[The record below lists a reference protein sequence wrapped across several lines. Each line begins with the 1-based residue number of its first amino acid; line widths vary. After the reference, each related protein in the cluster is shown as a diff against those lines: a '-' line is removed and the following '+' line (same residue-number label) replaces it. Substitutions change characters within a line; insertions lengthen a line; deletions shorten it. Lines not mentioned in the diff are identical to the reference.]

1 MRIVLDT
8 NVLIRAHQRDRS
20 LARRLLEEI
29 LKRGYRLVLSNEMI
43 VEIVK
48 VLRYPRFQD
57 LYGLTESDLLD
68 YSQFLQS
75 VADMVVLDPR
85 YRAPL
90 RDSTDLIVLQTA
102 ERGEVDVLCTND
114 GDFYDQ
120 TILTFC
126 AARGIDVCDELSL
139 LARLI

>member
-1 MRIVLDT
+1 
-8 NVLIRAHQRDRS
+8 
-20 LARRLLEEI
+20 
-29 LKRGYRLVLSNEMI
+29 MI
-43 VEIVK
+43 VEVVK

-68 YSQFLQS
+68 YSQFPQS